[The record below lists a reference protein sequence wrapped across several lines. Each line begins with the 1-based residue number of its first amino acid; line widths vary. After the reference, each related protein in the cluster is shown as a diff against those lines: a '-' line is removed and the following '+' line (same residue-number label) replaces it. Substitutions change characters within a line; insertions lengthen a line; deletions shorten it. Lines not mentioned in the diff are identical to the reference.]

1 MSLSYNEALTDNVSR
16 VRFHAGLTDLSAP
29 NVLSDEAIT
38 GLVTLQGSWQGAVAA
53 IYWRRHGDLAKAAT
67 STTTTDGSQSF
78 SADELRVAAERWDR
92 EAAEATADNSGLPL
106 AVVGNLAPYQGSP
119 GHWIT

>member
-1 MSLSYNEALTDNVSR
+1 MSFSYSEALIDNVSR
-16 VRFHAGLTDLSAP
+16 VRFHAGLTQDLP
-29 NVLSDEAIT
+29 GVLSNEAIT
-38 GLVTLQGSWQGAVAA
+38 GLVTLHGSWQGAVAA

-78 SADELRVAAERWDR
+78 SADELRAAAERWDR
-92 EAAEATADNSGLPL
+92 EAAAATATTSDLPL

>member
-1 MSLSYNEALTDNVSR
+1 VSFSYNEALTDNVSR
-16 VRFHAGLTDLSAP
+16 VRFHAGITQDLP
-29 NVLSDEAIT
+29 GVLSNEAIT
-38 GLVTLQGSWQGAVAA
+38 GLVTLQGSWQSAVAA

-78 SADELRVAAERWDR
+78 SADELRAAAERWDR
-92 EAAEATADNSGLPL
+92 EAAAATATTSDLPL